1 MAKHKKSAAKA
12 TKKTENSDEL
22 PQAITESYG
31 TGVIDQPGLSESEI
45 TLDDSISEDISSSA
59 QLTGGDVDTDWEQ
72 ASASGEEAVGGSAPT
87 PDQNIVDDLGVAA
100 GVEIPDEGILHTTEM
115 LEHRD
120 ESRWELD
127 PSSAEDSQER
137 SY

>member
-137 SY
+137 S